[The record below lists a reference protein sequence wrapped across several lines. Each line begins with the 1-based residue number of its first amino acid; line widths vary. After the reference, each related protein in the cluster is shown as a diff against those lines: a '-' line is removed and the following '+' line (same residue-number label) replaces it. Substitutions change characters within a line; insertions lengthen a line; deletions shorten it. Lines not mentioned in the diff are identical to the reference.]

1 MSASL
6 RHNEYYNMQEKLDW
20 LYDRSLKRA
29 TKGLKL
35 YELITS
41 RENIL
46 LAYRNI
52 KANTGSKTK
61 GTDGLTIEDYKIK
74 DEQTFINEI
83 RATLEDYKPNSI
95 RRVEIPKPNGKMRP
109 LGIPTMRDRLIQ
121 QMFKQIL
128 EPICEARFHKHS
140 YGFRPNRATH
150 HAMARSQHLVNNNNL
165 HYVIDVDIKGFFDNV
180 NHTKL
185 LKQMYDIGIKD
196 KRVLRIVS
204 KMLKA
209 PIKGEGIPTKGTP
222 QGGILSP
229 LLSNIVL
236 NELDWWISNQ
246 WESFE
251 SNHRYSDNT
260 KKYRALKTTKLKE
273 MYIVRYADDF
283 KVFTRD
289 NKTAIKVFHS
299 VKNYLK
305 DNLKLDISNEKSQI
319 TNLRKRTSD
328 FLGFKI
334 KAIKKKNKYVAR
346 TFVQD
351 KKAEIIKTQLR
362 ELIKDIQ
369 KSPTPKTVNAYNI
382 YVMGIKNY
390 YRYATRVNHD
400 FIKIAYQISRTL
412 YNRFKSIGK
421 YEKPLNPDIT
431 YLKFNQCNYKTYKV
445 CGMYLHPLMDIQT
458 KNVMNFKQE
467 ICNYTKNGR
476 KIIHDE
482 LKPDI
487 TTEIHNIA
495 KTIYEYNTVE
505 LADNKLSKYSAQKGI
520 CPVTKKFLYAYEVEF
535 HHKKPVS
542 LNGTD
547 EYRNLVAVHKDVHK
561 LIHATKNETIEKY
574 MIKLQ
579 LNDEQLKKINKF
591 RKECNL
597 FNLVQR

>member
-1 MSASL
+1 MSTSL
-6 RHNEYYNMQEKLDW
+6 RHNEYYDMQETLDW
-20 LYDRSLKRA
+20 LYDRSLKRS
-29 TKGLKL
+29 TKGLRL

-61 GTDGLTIEDYKIK
+61 GTDGLTIDDYKII
-74 DEQTFINEI
+74 DEQTFIEDI
-83 RATLEDYKPNSI
+83 RSTLKNYKPNSI
-95 RRVEIPKPNGKMRP
+95 RRVEIPKPNGKLRP

-150 HAMARSQHLVNNNNL
+150 HAMARSQHLINNNWL
-165 HYVIDVDIKGFFDNV
+165 HYVVDIDIQGFFDNV

-196 KRVLRIVS
+196 KRVLRIIS

-236 NELDWWISNQ
+236 NELDWWISDQ
-246 WESFE
+246 WESFKSTNE
-251 SNHRYSDNT
+251 YSCED
-260 KKYRALKTTKLKE
+260 KKYRALKNTNLKE

-283 KVFTRD
+283 KIFTRYS
-289 NKTAIKVFHS
+289 KTATKTFHS
-299 VKNYLK
+299 VRNYLK

-334 KAIKKKNKYVAR
+334 KATKKKSKYVAN
-346 TFVQD
+346 TFIQD
-351 KKAEIIKTQLR
+351 KKAEIIKTKLR
-362 ELIKDIQ
+362 SLIKEIQ

-390 YRYATRVNHD
+390 YKYATHINKD
-400 FIKIAYQISRTL
+400 FNKIAYQISRTL
-412 YNRFKSIGK
+412 YNRLKSIGK
-421 YEKPLNPDIT
+421 YEVPIKPNGA
-431 YLKFNQCNYKTYKV
+431 YLKFNRGNSKTYKI
-445 CGMYLHPLMDIQT
+445 CDIYLHPLMDIQT
-458 KNVMNFKQE
+458 ENVMNFKPS
-467 ICNYTKNGR
+467 ICNYTKDGR
-476 KIIHDE
+476 DIIHNK
-482 LKPDI
+482 LKPSVTI
-487 TTEIHNIA
+487 EIHKIA
-495 KTIYEYNTVE
+495 KTIYEHNSVE
-505 LADNKLSKYSAQKGI
+505 LADNKLSKYSAQKGL
-520 CPVTKKFLYAYEVEF
+520 CLVTKRFIGAHEVEF

-542 LNGTD
+542 LGGTD
-547 EYRNLVAVHKDVHK
+547 KYQNLVAIHRDVHK
-561 LIHATKNETIEKY
+561 LIHATNTETIEKY
-574 MIKLQ
+574 RNKLQ
-579 LNDEQLKKINKF
+579 LNEEQLEKVNKF
-591 RKECNL
+591 RKKCNL
-597 FNLVQR
+597 SNLN